1 MNLFTIDNT
10 KDVLYPLSKDEY
22 DNPRILYHG
31 TSSIFSELIE
41 NNGWEFNV
49 LPYDL
54 EDFVT
59 IVDIF
64 KKIGWDGISGDVI
77 SLESFTLGGDR
88 SYVQTKT
95 ASFTPDYHTARNYS
109 RHPGGESVFFLFNAM
124 EDILKICDDNELR
137 QNHIS
142 EIQTELNKNLIMQ
155 KKVKN
160 PEVLDDEI
168 SHQKTFLTNL
178 TSDFLTK
185 SKPVV
190 LELKEKYSQMIKK
203 NIPIVYVIK
212 AEPDYFQEGI
222 FENEPFSLR
231 YLQLEL
237 RPIVSI
243 PHSSIIAKIIFPNGI
258 VHFKTFMN
266 TVQPVK
272 WQKQEWNDYC
282 VENRQTEFQINDI

>member
-222 FENEPFSLR
+222 FENEHFSLR

-243 PHSSIIAKIIFPNGI
+243 PPSSIIAKIIFPNGV
-258 VHFKTFMN
+258 VHFKTYMN
-266 TVQPVK
+266 TVQPLK
-272 WQKQEWNDYC
+272 WQKEEWNEYC
-282 VENRQTEFQINDI
+282 VENRQKEFQINDI

>member
-49 LPYDL
+49 LPYDR

-95 ASFTPDYHTARNYS
+95 ASFSQDYHTARNYS
-109 RHPGGESVFFLFNAM
+109 RYPAGESIFFLFNAM
-124 EDILKICDDNELR
+124 EDILKICGDNELR
-137 QNHIS
+137 QNYIS

-155 KKVKN
+155 KKAKN

-168 SHQKTFLTNL
+168 SHQKSFLTNL

-185 SKPVV
+185 SKPIV
-190 LELKEKYSQMIKK
+190 LEIKEKYSQMIKK

-222 FENEPFSLR
+222 FENEHFSLR

-243 PHSSIIAKIIFPNGI
+243 PPSSIIAKIIFPNGV
-258 VHFKTFMN
+258 VHFKTYMN
-266 TVQPVK
+266 TVQPLK
-272 WQKQEWNDYC
+272 WQKEEWNDYC
-282 VENRQTEFQINDI
+282 VENRQKEFQINDI